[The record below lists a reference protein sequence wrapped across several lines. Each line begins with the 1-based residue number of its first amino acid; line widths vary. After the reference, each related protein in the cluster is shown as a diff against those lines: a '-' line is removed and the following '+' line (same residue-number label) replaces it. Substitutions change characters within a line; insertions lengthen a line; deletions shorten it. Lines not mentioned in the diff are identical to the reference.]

1 MDTNRKLLWTLI
13 GLAGASALLYIG
25 AFRLGN
31 LLKHVVPFEIIAL
44 LLVVLSLAAFVAA
57 RRITDFDRRVLI
69 VVIGAAA
76 VFRLIFV
83 FSPPTLSDDIY
94 RYAWDGRVQLAGL
107 SPYTHTPKDPALRQ
121 FKSPGVSRLKGNVG
135 VVAVYQP
142 AAQILFFATATAGD
156 KSIYA
161 IKGALALL
169 DVGTIWLIL
178 GILKL
183 LKRRAAPAIIYA
195 WSPLI
200 VFEISGSGHID
211 GLATF
216 FVVAAVYLAI
226 KSFKYRAG
234 ACGGLALATKLY
246 PGIILAALTTKARD
260 IKPLIGAGAAMA
272 AVYIPYMVWGG
283 SITLVGKT
291 IAGASVAGGPS
302 FNQGLKAAVIW
313 LCGGPGPGVDNAYA
327 ILAAST
333 IIAAA
338 FYFWTQAKT
347 PRGIVRAAFWLT
359 TLLIILLPYSVPWYF
374 ALVLPFAVIEESW
387 ALTYLAGTVLLAY
400 LFYSG
405 ASWGMPAWVQPVE
418 YIPFFILLLAD
429 LKRLPPRELD
439 LQTPVDDL
447 EIKTS

>member
-13 GLAGASALLYIG
+13 GSAGASALLYIE

-31 LLKHVVPFEIIAL
+31 LLKHVVAFEIIAL
-44 LLVVLSLAAFVAA
+44 ALLALSLIAFAAA
-57 RRITDFDRRVLI
+57 RKTTVFDRRLLI
-69 VVIGAAA
+69 VIIGAAA

-83 FSPPTLSDDIY
+83 VNPPTLSDDIY

-107 SPYTHTPKDPALRQ
+107 SPFTHTPLDPALKH

-142 AAQILFFATATAGD
+142 AAQVLFFATAPAGD

-161 IKGALALL
+161 IKTVLALL
-169 DVGTIWLIL
+169 DIGTIWLIF

-183 LKRRAAPAIIYA
+183 LKRRPAPAIIYA

-200 VFEISGSGHID
+200 VFEIAGSGHID

-216 FVVAAVYLAI
+216 LVVVAVYLAV
-226 KSFKYRAG
+226 KGVKYGAG
-234 ACGGLALATKLY
+234 VCGGLALATKLY
-246 PGIILAALTTKARD
+246 PGVILAALTTKARD
-260 IKPLIGAGAAMA
+260 IKPLAGAGAALA
-272 AVYIPYMVWGG
+272 VVYIPYMIWGG
-283 SITLVGKT
+283 SVTLVGKT

-313 LCGGPGPGVDNAYA
+313 LCGGSGPAVDNAYA

-333 IIAAA
+333 LIAAA
-338 FYFWTQAKT
+338 GYFWTQMKS

-359 TLLIILLPYSVPWYF
+359 TLLIVLLPYSVPWYF
-374 ALVLPFAVIEESW
+374 ALILPFAVIEESW
-387 ALTYLAGTVLLAY
+387 AVIYLAGTVLLAY

-405 ASWGMPAWVQPVE
+405 SSWGMPAWVQPVE
-418 YIPFFILLLAD
+418 YLPFFTLLLFD
-429 LKRLPPRELD
+429 LKRLSPRQLN